1 MLFRSARGVRGRASQ
16 RDGERLHCGSCAA
29 DMRKP
34 AAALGAA
41 GFFRARIRCAVDA
54 RMARTRS
61 RSVPVGDG
69 PCARCGERIADG
81 GRCSGLRCARRRGHG
96 DMGGDASARSRR
108 QPQAHA
114 CGSDLRSHRAAAAGG
129 GDAIAFDGGDTVDR
143 APGALAAMRGVAG
156 VGRACVRDAACPQP
170 SWPDRPMDHGVEL

>member
-69 PCARCGERIADG
+69 PCIRCGERVADG
-81 GRCSGLRCARRRGHG
+81 GRCAGLRCVRRRGHG
-96 DMGGDASARSRR
+96 DMGRDASARSCR
-108 QPQAHA
+108 QPQADA
-114 CGSDLRSHRAAAAGG
+114 GGGGLRRHRAAAAGG
-129 GDAIAFDGGDTVDR
+129 GDAIAFDSGDAMDR
-143 APGALAAMRGVAG
+143 APGALTIMRSVAS
-156 VGRACVRDAACPQP
+156 VGLARARDAACPQP
-170 SWPDRPMDHGVEL
+170 SWPDRPMDHGVEV